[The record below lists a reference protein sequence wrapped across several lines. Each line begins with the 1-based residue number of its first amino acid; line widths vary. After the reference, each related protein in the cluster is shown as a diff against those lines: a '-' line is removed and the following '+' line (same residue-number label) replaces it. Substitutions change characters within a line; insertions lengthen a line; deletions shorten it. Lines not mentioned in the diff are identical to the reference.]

1 MFWQDGVWLSQGTGE
16 ESSVLK
22 TVCVQEER
30 FTLKRISSWL
40 LAGPGVAILGA
51 KLIWAESG
59 GISLQLMK
67 ATPNLLP
74 SEPGVLF

>member
-16 ESSVLK
+16 ESSVFK

-30 FTLKRISSWL
+30 FTLKRISS
-40 LAGPGVAILGA
+40 GPGVAILGA

-59 GISLQLMK
+59 GISLKLME